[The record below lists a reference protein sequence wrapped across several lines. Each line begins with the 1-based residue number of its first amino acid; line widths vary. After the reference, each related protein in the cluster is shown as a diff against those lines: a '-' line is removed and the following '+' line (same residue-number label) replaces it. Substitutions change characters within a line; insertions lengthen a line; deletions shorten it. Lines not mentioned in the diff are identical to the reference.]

1 MAYSLTN
8 SWDTTVGL
16 CEKADLVVGL
26 GSKSAEKLTADLC
39 HLKKQVVNLTPG
51 IFSELMDLNHVE
63 GDATEF
69 RILFLNGKKSTE
81 FFRDRVNIAAKA
93 ISLVKDKT
101 LRLVVTG
108 VDEEK
113 RTEFQKNWCECE
125 AAKQQLIIYQDF
137 PVCQPDLKRLF
148 CDVDLAM
155 LLSADDE
162 CGLMALCAVSVGLP
176 LYVCGD
182 SAFAA
187 SLRVVPFGRASTV
200 DDAENAEK
208 WADSI
213 KMAKETAK
221 KLRLEQ
227 AEKLRSN
234 FEEKHSW
241 KTQIESLVG
250 QMLKMF
256 QGDSV
261 EQTN

>member
-1 MAYSLTN
+1 M
-8 SWDTTVGL
+8 
-16 CEKADLVVGL
+16 
-26 GSKSAEKLTADLC
+26 
-39 HLKKQVVNLTPG
+39 
-51 IFSELMDLNHVE
+51 MDLNHVE